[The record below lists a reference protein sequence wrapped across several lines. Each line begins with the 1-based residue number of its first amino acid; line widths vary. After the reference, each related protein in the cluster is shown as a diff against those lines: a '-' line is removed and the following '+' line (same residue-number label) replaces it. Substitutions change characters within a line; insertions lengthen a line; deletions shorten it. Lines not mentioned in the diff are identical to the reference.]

1 MYDTRKV
8 VAGAWAMQFI
18 GAVMFVVI
26 YNPLVGLIYAI
37 VFGFGFG
44 LGNPGRLAILGEFFG
59 RKAYGSLL
67 GTQQFLSSM
76 TGIIAPVY
84 AGFMYDIYGADG
96 YRLAFL
102 SLALPGAISVY
113 LYLSMKRPVIN
124 ELQTVSQG

>member
-1 MYDTRKV
+1 
-8 VAGAWAMQFI
+8 
-18 GAVMFVVI
+18 MFVTI
-26 YNPLVGLIYAI
+26 YNPIVGIIYAV

-67 GTQQFLSSM
+67 GTQQFLSSI

-84 AGFMYDIYGADG
+84 AGFMFDLYGADG
-96 YRLAFL
+96 YRIAFL

-113 LYLSMKRPVIN
+113 LYLSMKVPVI
-124 ELQTVSQG
+124 EDKPVVI